1 MLPDIQRTIVAL
13 ASPPRPA
20 DRAII
25 RIAGPETAQVL
36 KSLCPQV
43 PDNFLHNT
51 TLQWCECT
59 CLLPTVPVSVPV
71 TLLYW
76 PDERSYTGTPAAE
89 LHLVGCVPLA
99 DAIINRCCELGAEP
113 AGRGEFTLRAFLAG
127 KLDLA
132 QAEAVLG
139 VIEADSEQSLRTAL
153 SQLGGNLAPAIAPL
167 RASLIDIVAE
177 LEAGL
182 DFVDEDIQFI
192 SNQQVISQLREVSRQ
207 LEQFAARL
215 DTRSSTDRVPQVVLT
230 GLPNSGKSS
239 LFNALCQQ
247 SLAIVSDIPGTTRD
261 YLQHRVKV
269 QSAEFDLIDTAGSE
283 ELDEPT
289 PRAMAQAQLAHCL
302 AQAQLG
308 LLCIELTCPELARD
322 YWEQL
327 QATAACSRWLVVG
340 TKSDLCDEQELANAQ
355 AVLNDVKRQLNAAG
369 LVLTC
374 SSHFDENHSR
384 RSIERLMESIA
395 RELLRMDH
403 GVHDGDW
410 AGPLAV
416 VHETAVRCRAALSA
430 ARSGI
435 AAALEMAECGGGE
448 ELITAELRLVLDD
461 LATIIGEVHSDD
473 VLGEIFSRFCIG
485 K

>member
-13 ASPPRPA
+13 ASAPRPA

-25 RIAGPETAQVL
+25 RIAGPETLPLL
-36 KSLCPQV
+36 KSLCQEV
-43 PDNFLHNT
+43 PGEFWQSQS
-51 TLQWCECT
+51 LQWCNCQ
-59 CLLPTVPVSVPV
+59 CHLPVVQANVPVI
-71 TLLYW
+71 LLYW
-76 PDERSYTGTPAAE
+76 PNERSYTGAPAAE
-89 LHLVGCVPLA
+89 LHLPGCVPLA
-99 DAIINRCCELGAEP
+99 DAIINRCCELGAHP
-113 AGRGEFTLRAFLAG
+113 AQRGEFTLRAFLAG

-139 VIEADSEQSLRTAL
+139 VIEADSESSLRAAL

-167 RASLIDIVAE
+167 RASLIDILAE

-192 SNQQVISQLREVSRQ
+192 SNQQVIDQLRQVNLQ
-207 LEQFAARL
+207 LEQFSTRL

-230 GLPNSGKSS
+230 GLPNSGKST
-239 LFNALCQQ
+239 LFNALCRQ

-269 QSAEFDLIDTAGSE
+269 CDVEFDLIDTAGSE

-289 PRAMAQAQLAHCL
+289 PRAMAQHQLARCL
-302 AQAQLG
+302 DEAQLG
-308 LLCIELTCPELARD
+308 LLCIDMTRPEVARD
-322 YWEQL
+322 HWQQL
-327 QATAACSRWLVVG
+327 KASAAGPRWLIVG
-340 TKSDLCDEQELANAQ
+340 TKSDLCAGKELSAAEKVLRDAQ
-355 AVLNDVKRQLNAAG
+355 QQLRAAG
-369 LVLTC
+369 IVITSGACADPDYSL
-374 SSHFDENHSR
+374 N
-384 RSIERLMESIA
+384 SIERLADRAA
-395 RELLRMDH
+395 RELEQLER
-403 GVHDGDW
+403 DGHSIDA

-430 ARSGI
+430 ARTGI
-435 AAALEMAECGGGE
+435 EAALETAEAGGGE
-448 ELITAELRLVLDD
+448 ELIAAELRLVLDD